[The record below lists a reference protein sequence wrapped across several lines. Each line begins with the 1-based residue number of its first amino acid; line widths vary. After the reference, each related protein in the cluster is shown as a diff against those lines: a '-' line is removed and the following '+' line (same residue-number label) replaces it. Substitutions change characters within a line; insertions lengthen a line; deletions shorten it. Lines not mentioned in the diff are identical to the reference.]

1 MSPDF
6 AAPTRADSSSF
17 TTCEGRGRD
26 CTGSNLGGL
35 MEDFSIPK
43 GSTVLQSIRNPLG
56 MRRFRTISKRRRRA
70 ASGTCSNCWRPRPL
84 TPLGCASILVSNE
97 VRSSLFAESLAN
109 QGCFM
114 RTLPDYLRKGMKMVL
129 VGANPGDRSARVGHY
144 YAGRG
149 NQFWPIMYQSGV
161 IPEPLGYEDDR
172 RMLEF
177 GIGMTD
183 LVKRPTR
190 GIDEI
195 ERQEFA
201 EGRVLLAQK
210 LEELRP
216 RVIAFNGKITY
227 EKFTGRPCKLGLQKE
242 KLYGAQVFVLPST
255 SGLNGGTE
263 RGVKTRYFK
272 KLAAL
277 LKSLKD

>member
-1 MSPDF
+1 
-6 AAPTRADSSSF
+6 
-17 TTCEGRGRD
+17 
-26 CTGSNLGGL
+26 
-35 MEDFSIPK
+35 
-43 GSTVLQSIRNPLG
+43 
-56 MRRFRTISKRRRRA
+56 
-70 ASGTCSNCWRPRPL
+70 
-84 TPLGCASILVSNE
+84 
-97 VRSSLFAESLAN
+97 
-109 QGCFM
+109 M
-114 RTLPDYLRKGMKMVL
+114 RTLPDYLRKGMKMIL

-149 NQFWPIMYQSGV
+149 NQFWPIMYESGV
-161 IPEPLGYEDDR
+161 IPEPLSYEDDR
-172 RMLEF
+172 RILEF

-210 LEELRP
+210 LEDLRP
-216 RVIAFNGKITY
+216 RVVAFNGKMVY
-227 EKFTGRPCKLGLQKE
+227 EKFAGRPCKLGLQKE
-242 KLYGAQVFVLPST
+242 ELYGAKVFVLPST

-263 RGVKTRYFK
+263 RAVKTRYFK
-272 KLAAL
+272 KLATL